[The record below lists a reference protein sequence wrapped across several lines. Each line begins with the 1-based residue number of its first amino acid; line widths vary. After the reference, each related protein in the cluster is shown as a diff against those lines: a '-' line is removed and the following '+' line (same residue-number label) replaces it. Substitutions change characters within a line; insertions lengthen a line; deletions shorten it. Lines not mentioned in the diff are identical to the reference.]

1 MHKQDSDGWGPHKRC
16 RALATMAALAFV
28 ALGATEVQSQ
38 AQFQPPAPVQ
48 AQVPVQAA
56 SQASK
61 TSGATNV
68 ARGAGALTPDKEA
81 PVVHISHLLAG
92 STVAGKQSIK
102 VLVTDNAGGGDIKV
116 SLSINHKMVAMAG
129 GGELVYVWNTA
140 KFAPGSYVI
149 SATARDLAGNQGSAS
164 VTVKR

>member
-1 MHKQDSDGWGPHKRC
+1 MHKQDSDGWRPRKRC
-16 RALATMAALAFV
+16 RALSTMAALAFV

-38 AQFQPPAPVQ
+38 AQSQAPAPVQ
-48 AQVPVQAA
+48 AQVPVRAA
-56 SQASK
+56 SQAAK
-61 TSGATNV
+61 TPGGTNV
-68 ARGAGALTPDKEA
+68 ARSAAALTPDKEA
-81 PVVHISHLLAG
+81 PVVRISHLLAG

-102 VLVTDNAGGGDIKV
+102 VLATDNAGGGDIKI
-116 SLSINHKMVAMAG
+116 SLSINQKMVAMAG